1 MRGIVVRDGFPGG
14 SVRSWEERLGKIELD
29 SSSLSQQVSRVLT
42 EAILE
47 GVFSGGEKLIENKL
61 QKVLG
66 VSRSPIREALR
77 DLERKGLVEIVP
89 RKGCFVRNISAR
101 DIEEHFPVRAA
112 LEGLAARE
120 AMRKMDSQTLAL
132 IEKTLEGMRQA
143 VENGDAKT
151 YWTHHRRFHELF
163 IGACGNQLLVSL
175 LKTLRTHALWYRF
188 SYRYYREDLR
198 RSLACH
204 EEIAELFRNPSTERE
219 EEIERKVRTHIEEAM
234 ERFLEYLRGKDG
246 TKLGSVEGF
255 SK

>member
-1 MRGIVVRDGFPGG
+1 VRG
-14 SVRSWEERLGKIELD
+14 WEDKLAKMELD
-29 SSSLSQQVSRVLT
+29 SSSLSQQISKVLT

-47 GVFSGGEKLIENKL
+47 GVFSGGEKLVENKL

-120 AMRKMDSQTLAL
+120 AMRKMDPETLAL
-132 IEKTLEGMRQA
+132 LEKTLEGMREA
-143 VENGDAKT
+143 VEIEDSKA
-151 YWTHHRRFHELF
+151 YWTHHRTFHELF
-163 IGACGNQLLVSL
+163 IDACGNQLLVSL

-204 EEIAELFRNPSTERE
+204 EEIMELFRNPSAESE
-219 EEIERKVRTHIEEAM
+219 EEIEKKVRSHIEEAM
-234 ERFLEYLRGKDG
+234 ERFLEYLGGQNR
-246 TKLGSVEGF
+246 TKIGSVEGF

>member
-1 MRGIVVRDGFPGG
+1 M
-14 SVRSWEERLGKIELD
+14 RSWEEKLAKMELD
-29 SSSLSQQVSRVLT
+29 SSSLSQQISKALT

-47 GVFSGGEKLIENKL
+47 GLFSGGEKLIENRL

-77 DLERKGLVEIVP
+77 DLERKGLVEIIP

-120 AMRKMDSQTLAL
+120 AMRKMDSETLAL
-132 IEKTLEGMRQA
+132 LEKTLEGMRQA
-143 VENGDAKT
+143 VHNEDAKT
-151 YWTHHRRFHELF
+151 YWACHRTFHELF
-163 IGACGNQLLVSL
+163 IDACGNQLLVGL

-204 EEIAELFRNPSTERE
+204 EEIMELFRNPSPESE
-219 EEIERKVRTHIEEAM
+219 EQIEKKVRIHIEEAM
-234 ERFLEYLRGKDG
+234 ERFLDYLRGQAG
-246 TKLGSVEGF
+246 TKLGSVGGF